1 MYKTKRNNNSINAS
15 YSLYWDIVMDWG
27 MMQDPYKV
35 AQTACRVGMP
45 SSSLSVA
52 DTRKGHTYNP
62 VGLSNDNDTSTF
74 NNNFHHICLRPRLRY
89 GFTLSTLI
97 VIADSFLRFSWTLKF
112 IAPNAFPS
120 TDAFVLCT
128 QFLEVFRRAI
138 WNLLRVEWEN
148 MKQQKT
154 KLLLINNNTNST
166 HSHHL
171 HLHHDGKAPDSLSD
185 HGDFEPNDH
194 DLHLYHHDDD
204 EDVHGHGHHQGG
216 LLFEMQPLGGGTARH
231 SRTSSTS
238 SSVVVDETT
247 VPTY

>member
-1 MYKTKRNNNSINAS
+1 
-15 YSLYWDIVMDWG
+15 MDWG

-45 SSSLSVA
+45 A
-52 DTRKGHTYNP
+52 DTTKGHTYNP
-62 VGLSNDNDTSTF
+62 VGLSNNNNDTSTF
-74 NNNFHHICLRPRLRY
+74 NNKFHHICLRPRLRY

-112 IAPNAFPS
+112 IAPNLFPS
-120 TDAFVLCT
+120 NDAFVLCT

-154 KLLLINNNTNST
+154 KLLLINNSNNTNST

-194 DLHLYHHDDD
+194 DLHLHHDDD
-204 EDVHGHGHHQGG
+204 GTS
-216 LLFEMQPLGGGTARH
+216 FEMQPLGGTAMH

>member
-1 MYKTKRNNNSINAS
+1 
-15 YSLYWDIVMDWG
+15 MDWG

-45 SSSLSVA
+45 SSSSLSIA
-52 DTRKGHTYNP
+52 DTTKGHTYNP
-62 VGLSNDNDTSTF
+62 VGLSNNNNDTSTF
-74 NNNFHHICLRPRLRY
+74 NNKFHHICLRPRLRY

-112 IAPNAFPS
+112 IAPNLFPS
-120 TDAFVLCT
+120 NDAFVLCT

-154 KLLLINNNTNST
+154 KLLLIHNNNTNST
-166 HSHHL
+166 HSH

-194 DLHLYHHDDD
+194 DLHLHHEDD
-204 EDVHGHGHHQGG
+204 EDVHGHHQGG